1 MVMSQIEQNAH
12 DVLPKTNHDE
22 LARQQFVRSFKEH
35 IVSNIHPGL
44 RTTYEHRAKKRFEAA
59 NGASPTDKNDVA
71 SVMKPDPY
79 YRMFSSLL
87 RTSQEMMW
95 SSVQLPVARSI
106 NELAS
111 SAAQADPIGSLR
123 LDPDLPLPKYHSAV
137 DIHCQPGGYHTE
149 YIDGDVAQGAMYDR
163 AVYIYAMGQMGQDN
177 ADMGDSVI
185 AWIKNNYPDFSPK
198 RILDM
203 GCSVGHSTLPY
214 TDAWPDAEVHA
225 IDVAAPM
232 LRYAHARAESK
243 GKAVHFSQQNAEKT
257 DFEDGSFDLVVS
269 HILMHETSDKAVKNV
284 MAECN
289 RLLAPGGL
297 MAHAE
302 TPPYEGM
309 EPFDAFMLDWDS
321 TNNNEPF
328 WRRSH
333 ELDLPKLT
341 TDAGFNPEKMFSV
354 MAPSAYQIADAERS
368 GTFQG
373 GDFGGGGV
381 WFIYGCEKA

>member
-44 RTTYEHRAKKRFEAA
+44 RTTYEHRARKRFEAA
-59 NGASPTDKNDVA
+59 NGASPSDKNDVA

-111 SAAQADPIGSLR
+111 SAAQAEPIGSLR

-163 AVYIYAMGQMGQDN
+163 AVYIYAMGQMGRDN

-198 RILDM
+198 EFSTWDALSVIAPFLYGCLAGRRSACHRRRCANASLCPRSRRI
-203 GCSVGHSTLPY
+203 
-214 TDAWPDAEVHA
+214 
-225 IDVAAPM
+225 
-232 LRYAHARAESK
+232 K

-341 TDAGFNPEKMFSV
+341 TDAGFDAEKMFSV

-368 GTFQG
+368 VTFQG